1 MKNLL
6 LSIIFIL
13 VIIILLYIQNLL
25 ENTELFNSP
34 SAIDFEDY
42 FIPIPPIIN
51 KIKKKKD
58 NILVEWQNDY
68 PDKIKKFIIIYR
80 NSSKEGSQ
88 PEKLS
93 FIVTLGLTQV
103 RKPLN

>member
-34 SAIDFEDY
+34 SAIDFEDD

-51 KIKKKKD
+51 KIKKKK
-58 NILVEWQNDY
+58 IM
-68 PDKIKKFIIIYR
+68 F
-80 NSSKEGSQ
+80 
-88 PEKLS
+88 
-93 FIVTLGLTQV
+93 
-103 RKPLN
+103 

>member
-51 KIKKKKD
+51 KIKKKK
-58 NILVEWQNDY
+58 
-68 PDKIKKFIIIYR
+68 R
-80 NSSKEGSQ
+80 
-88 PEKLS
+88 
-93 FIVTLGLTQV
+93 
-103 RKPLN
+103 